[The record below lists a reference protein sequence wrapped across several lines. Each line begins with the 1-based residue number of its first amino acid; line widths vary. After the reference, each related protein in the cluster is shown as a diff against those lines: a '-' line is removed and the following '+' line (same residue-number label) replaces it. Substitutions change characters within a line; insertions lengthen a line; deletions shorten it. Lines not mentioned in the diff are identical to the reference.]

1 MNIWLEFKDIDYV
14 SEIARCEK
22 LSVASENLHITQPA
36 LSIYVK
42 NLEKRLGVKVFER
55 IGKRFVLT
63 AAGQA
68 IVEDGAEILRLQR
81 GIERKLTD
89 ISAFDD
95 GQISIGAPTI
105 RGISLFPPVI
115 REFRKR
121 FPNIKIQI
129 QEEDAQ
135 NLYEMVLDGRLNI
148 AFTNA
153 QPENPF
159 LLQIPILEDPV
170 VLYASRD
177 FPLLNQAELKKGFS
191 HSWVDLRRC
200 ADYPFILNYP
210 NQRTYSMAM
219 MLFSQMNLSPNIS
232 LTVRNQLT
240 AIHLAAL
247 GCGLYIAPEY
257 FSYNIAFAAKPQILS
272 IGDEQPLSS
281 SFVAIVHKNCL
292 DNHLVTEFIDI
303 VKKLYSY
310 SGFEQ

>member
-1 MNIWLEFKDIDYV
+1 MNIWLEFKDIEYV

-22 LSVASENLHITQPA
+22 LSVASENLNITQPA
-36 LSIYVK
+36 LSMYIK
-42 NLEKRLGVKVFER
+42 NLEKRIGVKVFER

-68 IVEDGAEILRLQR
+68 IVEDGAEVLRLQKR
-81 GIERKLTD
+81 IEQKLAD
-89 ISAFDD
+89 ISSLDD

-115 REFRKR
+115 QEFRKR
-121 FPNIKIQI
+121 YPNIKIRI

-135 NLYEMVLDGRLNI
+135 NLYEMVLNGKLNV

-159 LLQIPILEDPV
+159 LCQIPLLEDPV
-170 VLYASRD
+170 VLYTSKD
-177 FPLLNQAELKKGFS
+177 FPLLNQAESRNGFS
-191 HSWVDLRRC
+191 HPWIDLRRC

-219 MLFSQMNLSPNIS
+219 SLLSQINLRPSIA

-257 FSYNIAFAAKPQILS
+257 FSYNIAFETKPQILS
-272 IGDEQPLSS
+272 IGNDQPLSS
-281 SFVAIVHKNCL
+281 SFVAIVHKKCM
-292 DNHLVTEFIDI
+292 DNHLITEFIDI
-303 VKKLYSY
+303 VKQLYSY
-310 SGFEQ
+310 SEFE